1 MEKEKKR
8 IGMILDSDKH
18 FDLKMLALKKKM
30 TLTDLIMNVLN
41 ELLEREKAGGLL
53 IIEKT
58 CTDNPGKKR

>member
-1 MEKEKKR
+1 MIKKK
-8 IGMILDSDKH
+8 IGFDIDEEKH
-18 FDLKMLALKKKM
+18 FALKMLALKKKM
-30 TLTDLIMNVLN
+30 TLTNLIMNVLN